1 MQQNSPPSTS
11 AATVSPSSNSSPVTN
26 PNASASLATAN
37 DNVSNANALFTF
49 NQDELTALR
58 NAKAWMADPKY
69 FKKVKVSGVAAMK
82 MMNHAVSGVEK
93 GMKSAG
99 GKPVEVMGLMLGR
112 PHTEMHDTLIVADV
126 FPLPVEG
133 AETRVLA
140 DDQEVL
146 NYMIDLGES
155 LEKTRAERFMG
166 WYHSH
171 PFDVD
176 VHSHCFM
183 SGTDVATQ
191 LQWQRSEDRNGNP
204 WLAIV
209 VDPLRSLAKGR
220 PELGAFRVYPPDY
233 TAPSNETPDGRILTD
248 DKSRVERWGSCWN
261 RYHTLEISFFLSSLS
276 SNVLSIISKNV
287 LWMNSLTSTPILEPE
302 NRDRLAERI
311 FSVTEKL
318 RTDIPIGVGGHTV
331 HSRMLG
337 FLGGSVGASGDMNI
351 VNTGRMEGSV
361 LEKCSRNSSELSVEQ
376 CQGCAAQLA
385 KYLLFCAE
393 K

>member
-1 MQQNSPPSTS
+1 MNPTAGPSTFGAGSSS
-11 AATVSPSSNSSPVTN
+11 AAAMSPADQAKDESNLV
-26 PNASASLATAN
+26 ASK
-37 DNVSNANALFTF
+37 LFTF
-49 NQDELTALR
+49 DKESLQKVR
-58 NAKAWMADPKY
+58 NAKAWMSDPKY

-93 GMKSAG
+93 GMKSPG

-112 PHTEMHDTLIVADV
+112 PHLENHDTLIVTDV

-155 LEKTRAERFMG
+155 LEKTRQERFMG

-176 VHSHCFM
+176 VYSHCFL

-233 TAPSNETPDGRILTD
+233 TAPSNETPDGQIVTD
-248 DKSRVERWGSCWN
+248 DKIRMERWGSCWN
-261 RYHTLEISFFLSSLS
+261 RYHALDVSFFFSKLSSDS
-276 SNVLSIISKNV
+276 LSIVSQNV
-287 LWMNSLTSTPILEPE
+287 LWMNALTSTSALEPE

-311 FSVTEKL
+311 LAVSNKL
-318 RTDIPIGVGGHTV
+318 QADGSTSLKGQKLN
-331 HSRMLG
+331 SRILG
-337 FLGGSVGASGDMNI
+337 FLSSTSTAEEMGATKNDRLPGSS
-351 VNTGRMEGSV
+351 
-361 LEKCSRNSSELSVEQ
+361 LEKFSRNSTELSVEQ
-376 CQGCAAQLA
+376 CQSLSAQLT
-385 KYLLFCAE
+385 KYLLFCSQQE
-393 K
+393 